1 VRPLLLLL
9 AASFY
14 SGLVSA
20 QSLTIGNVNVVDVET
35 GTVRKSFVR
44 ITNGVISEVAPAGPQ
59 GTVNGNGKYLIPGL
73 WDMHVHLWEKRP
85 MLGFYIAHGV
95 VGVRDM
101 GSDFARTN
109 ALRKDVESG
118 RAIGPRI
125 YTPGSPIDGPANP
138 NGKMPVITATNGEQ
152 ARRSVDTLDQQ
163 GSDFIKTL
171 SSLSADAYF
180 AVAQRARVIRAVF
193 AGHVPETVRVSQ
205 ALDARQKSMEHLFG
219 IAMACSSEEIDL
231 REARLVAIASNDTA
245 ELARIRTRSYD
256 TFSEPKASELFRRM
270 ARYEAW
276 QTPTLTLRKRLSLI
290 GIDELVRQG
299 MELAPADVRATWE
312 DPRADMN
319 KSTPEQLQ
327 RFRFDYDFHSKIV
340 ALMQRNGVG
349 LLAGT
354 DTGDPY
360 VVPGRA
366 LHDELERL
374 VEAGLSPAQA
384 LRTATLNPARY
395 FGIQALAGSVDRG
408 KRADLVLLDANPLED
423 IRNARKISAV
433 ILRGRFIDRARLDRL
448 TKESDSVWD
457 LTSPSSTP
465 KPAPSSPKRRGSSPK
480 RGSRTR

>member
-1 VRPLLLLL
+1 MRPLLLLL
-9 AASFY
+9 AAS
-14 SGLVSA
+14 LLSA

-44 ITNGVISEVAPAGPQ
+44 ITNGVISAVAPAGPQ
-59 GTVNGNGKYLIPGL
+59 GTVNGAGKYLIPGL

-85 MLGFYIAHGV
+85 MLGLYVAHGV

-101 GSDFARTN
+101 GSDFARTS
-109 ALRKDVESG
+109 AWRRDVEGG

-125 YTPGSPIDGPANP
+125 YTPGSPVNGPANR
-138 NGKMPVITATNGEQ
+138 NEKMPVITATNGDQ

-163 GSDFIKTL
+163 GADFIKTL
-171 SSLSADAYF
+171 STLSADAYF

-193 AGHVPETVRVSQ
+193 AGHVPESVRVSQ

-219 IAMACSSEEIDL
+219 IALACSSEEIDL
-231 REARLVAIASNDTA
+231 REARLLAIASNDNA
-245 ELARIRTRSYD
+245 ELARIRARTYE
-256 TFSEPKASELFRRM
+256 TFNESKASELFRKM
-270 ARYEAW
+270 ARYDAW
-276 QTPTLTLRKRLSLI
+276 QTPTLTLRKRLSLV
-290 GIDELVRQG
+290 GIDDLVRQG
-299 MELAPADVRATWE
+299 TELAPAEIRTTWE
-312 DPRADMN
+312 DPRGDSN
-319 KSTPEQLQ
+319 KATPEQLQ
-327 RFRFDYDFHSKIV
+327 RFRSDYDFHAKIV

-366 LHDELERL
+366 LHDELELL

-395 FGIQALAGSVDRG
+395 FGIQAQAGSVERG
-408 KRADLVLLDANPLED
+408 KRADLVLLDANPIDD

-433 ILRGRFIDRARLDRL
+433 ILRGRLLDRSRLDRL
-448 TKESDSVWD
+448 TKESDAVWD
-457 LTSPSSTP
+457 SNFPSSTV
-465 KPAPSSPKRRGSSPK
+465 KPAPSSPKRRGSSPR